1 MWKPDC
7 MVLILLMRCRLFQV
21 NYMQRVS
28 IGNNT
33 LLRASSSSRSASV
46 AVGAGRCRETAD
58 DYDPDAVEDDKDD
71 DDNYDDNDDNE
82 GNGMALNSIAAIIIR
97 GHTVLPLSKPYQCL
111 LAR

>member
-1 MWKPDC
+1 
-7 MVLILLMRCRLFQV
+7 
-21 NYMQRVS
+21 MQRVS

-71 DDNYDDNDDNE
+71 DDDYDDDYDDDDDDNVDDDDNDDNE
-82 GNGMALNSIAAIIIR
+82 GNGLALNSIAAIIIR